1 MAIGITA
8 GAREYLAADICLKYI
23 KEAVLEPCK
32 EEQLETAEKALRAKI
47 SSLSLVQPEGAYR
60 TARKEAVRLFD
71 RKILFTENPRKIES
85 AVITKEGYQVKIEA
99 IINGEQKVLYAGYKA
114 WKRNDLYSE
123 DFTKRYHSVAY
134 AMDKEALYLSVGLI
148 NTSYKEE
155 YCLWVNSEDKV
166 IATWRPNVT
175 YLPEEP
181 DMVWKFTGTFE

>member
-1 MAIGITA
+1 MGKPRVEILGD
-8 GAREYLAADICLKYI
+8 EK
-23 KEAVLEPCK
+23 
-32 EEQLETAEKALRAKI
+32 KALRTKI
-47 SSLSLVQPEGAYR
+47 NSLSLVQPEGAFL
-60 TARKEAVRLFD
+60 TARQEAARLFD

-85 AVITKEGYQVKIEA
+85 AVLTKEGYRIKIEA
-99 IINGEQKVLYAGYKA
+99 VIDGEQKVLYAGYKA
-114 WKRNDLYSE
+114 WKCNDLYPS

-134 AMDKEALYLSVGLI
+134 AMDAEALYLSVELI

>member
-1 MAIGITA
+1 MNKRRIIIN
-8 GAREYLAADICLKYI
+8 RK
-23 KEAVLEPCK
+23 K
-32 EEQLETAEKALRAKI
+32 QLRSYFSHLWVVSKI
-47 SSLSLVQPEGAYR
+47 SRQDF
-60 TARKEAVRLFD
+60 RKNFLLGDLPCGEEDQAD
-71 RKILFTENPRKIES
+71 GKMQAWMDKTILFTENPRKIES
-85 AVITKEGYQVKIEA
+85 AVLTKEGYRIKIEA
-99 IINGEQKVLYAGYKA
+99 VIDGEQKVLYAGYKA
-114 WKRNDLYSE
+114 WKCNDLYPS

-134 AMDKEALYLSVGLI
+134 AMDAEALYLSVGLI

>member
-1 MAIGITA
+1 MYEIVPYYQVRFRTFFVQKWTTNVYVILSGGI
-8 GAREYLAADICLKYI
+8 
-23 KEAVLEPCK
+23 
-32 EEQLETAEKALRAKI
+32 
-47 SSLSLVQPEGAYR
+47 
-60 TARKEAVRLFD
+60 LFD

-85 AVITKEGYQVKIEA
+85 AVLTKEGYRIKIEA
-99 IINGEQKVLYAGYKA
+99 VIDGEQKVLYAGYKA
-114 WKRNDLYSE
+114 WKCNDLYPS

-134 AMDKEALYLSVGLI
+134 AMDAEALYLSVGLI

>member
-1 MAIGITA
+1 MYLTA
-8 GAREYLAADICLKYI
+8 PQISALAQILLQKGNWKGEQFVPSWWI
-23 KEAVLEPCK
+23 
-32 EEQLETAEKALRAKI
+32 EEMGKPRVEIPGDEKK
-47 SSLSLVQPEGAYR
+47 V
-60 TARKEAVRLFD
+60 
-71 RKILFTENPRKIES
+71 LFTENPRKIES
-85 AVITKEGYQVKIEA
+85 AVLTKEGYRIKIEA
-99 IINGEQKVLYAGYKA
+99 VIDGEQKVLYAGYKA
-114 WKRNDLYSE
+114 WKCNDLYPS

-134 AMDKEALYLSVGLI
+134 AMDAEALYLSVGLI

>member
-1 MAIGITA
+1 M
-8 GAREYLAADICLKYI
+8 
-23 KEAVLEPCK
+23 
-32 EEQLETAEKALRAKI
+32 
-47 SSLSLVQPEGAYR
+47 
-60 TARKEAVRLFD
+60 
-71 RKILFTENPRKIES
+71 
-85 AVITKEGYQVKIEA
+85 ITKEGYQVKIEA

-134 AMDKEALYLSVGLI
+134 AMDKE
-148 NTSYKEE
+148 E
-155 YCLWVNSEDKV
+155 YCLWVNSEDMV